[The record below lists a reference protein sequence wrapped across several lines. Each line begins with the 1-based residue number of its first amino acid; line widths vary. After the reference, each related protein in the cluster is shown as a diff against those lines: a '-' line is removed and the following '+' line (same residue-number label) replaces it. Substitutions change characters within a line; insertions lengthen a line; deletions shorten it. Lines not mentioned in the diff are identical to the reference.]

1 MDLFA
6 SILRI
11 LVLLVVYVEMCF
23 FPKFFLFCVILFV
36 FVDIEIVLIFFLLF
50 LPVLE
55 YLEA

>member
-11 LVLLVVYVEMCF
+11 LVLLVVYVEMYF